1 MKRVV
6 ITGMGVVSPFGYG
19 KEALMNG
26 LEENRSA
33 VRYMEGW
40 DIYKGMRSHVGAPT
54 EMKDEKKI
62 PREKRRSMG
71 ILSIFAV
78 QAAERALADAGISFS
93 DIPRLRTG
101 CVVGSTMGSAKSIT
115 EVFEIMLPE
124 RDLGKL
130 GSSLFFQCM
139 SHTAAANV
147 AQYFELNGYIM
158 STSAAC
164 ASALHALGT
173 GYDLIRTGRQDI
185 MLCGGAEEL
194 HPTVTGSFDV
204 LFATSSRY
212 NQTPQKTPRP
222 FDRDRD
228 GLVCGDGSGILV
240 LEELDRALARN
251 AKIYA
256 EIAGYSTSG
265 NGSHVSQSNK
275 ASMVRCMTDAL
286 KEAGAGAS
294 DVGYINAHATATLQG
309 DKEEAEAIR
318 ELFGDSVP
326 VSSLKGHIGHTL
338 GASGAI
344 ELIASLLMMERSVI
358 YPTLNLENVDPECGG
373 ILHVTEKMQQ
383 EIRFVLKNG
392 FAFGGINATL
402 ACRKFK
408 S

>member
-1 MKRVV
+1 MRRVV
-6 ITGMGVVSPFGYG
+6 ITGIGVVSPFGYG
-19 KEALMNG
+19 AKALMDG
-26 LEENRSA
+26 FEKNRSA

-40 DIYKGMRSHVGAPT
+40 DIYKGMRSHVGAPS

-71 ILSIFAV
+71 VLSIFAV
-78 QAAERALADAGISFS
+78 QAAEQALADADIPFIE
-93 DIPRLRTG
+93 IPRLRTG

-115 EVFEIMLPE
+115 EVFETMLPD
-124 RDLGKL
+124 RDLGQL

-139 SHTAAANV
+139 SHTASANV
-147 AQYFELNGYIM
+147 AQYLELNGYIM
-158 STSAAC
+158 STAAAC
-164 ASALHALGT
+164 ASALHALGV

-204 LFATSSRY
+204 LFATSSMY
-212 NQTPQKTPRP
+212 NQRPHMTPRP

-228 GLVCGDGSGILV
+228 GLVCGDGSGILL
-240 LEELDRALARN
+240 LEDLDRALSRG

-256 EIAGYSTSG
+256 EVVGYSTGG
-265 NGSHVSQSNK
+265 NGSHVSQSNS
-275 ASMVRCMTDAL
+275 ASMVRCMKDAL
-286 KEAGAGAS
+286 NEAGLEPGNV
-294 DVGYINAHATATLQG
+294 DYVNAHATATIQG
-309 DKEEAEAIR
+309 DKEESDAIR

-358 YPTLNLENVDPECGG
+358 YPTLNLENIDPECDG
-373 ILHVTEKMQQ
+373 IMHVREKIPKD
-383 EIRFVLKNG
+383 IRVLLKNG
-392 FAFGGINATL
+392 FAFGGINATI
-402 ACRKFK
+402 ACRKYEI
-408 S
+408 